1 MKMPSARPPV
11 VTTLNVIEPRGIDNS
26 PGPTYIGHME
36 VPMKKVL
43 AFLALVLL
51 IASFAEAQDWFKGSL
66 DQAVAKAK
74 SENKRVLL
82 DFFSGG

>member
-1 MKMPSARPPV
+1 
-11 VTTLNVIEPRGIDNS
+11 
-26 PGPTYIGHME
+26 
-36 VPMKKVL
+36 MKKVL
-43 AFLALVLL
+43 LSLSLVLL
-51 IASFAEAQDWFKGSL
+51 VASLASAQNWFKGSL

>member
-1 MKMPSARPPV
+1 M
-11 VTTLNVIEPRGIDNS
+11 IERR
-26 PGPTYIGHME
+26 E

-43 AFLALVLL
+43 AFLAIVLL
-51 IASFAEAQDWFKGSL
+51 VASFAAAQNWFKGSL